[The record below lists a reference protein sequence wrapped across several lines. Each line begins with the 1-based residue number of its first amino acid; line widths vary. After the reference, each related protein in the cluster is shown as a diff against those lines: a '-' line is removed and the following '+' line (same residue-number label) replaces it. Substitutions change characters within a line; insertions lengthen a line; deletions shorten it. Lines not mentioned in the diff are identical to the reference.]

1 MPLSLALIEDH
12 AVVRSALRLLVER
25 VGDLRVVGE
34 AADGE
39 AGLHLI
45 ESARPDVAMVDIA
58 LPKMGGF
65 GLAEEVTQRDL
76 PTRILFLTAYEN
88 PAYMVRALEV
98 GALGYVPK
106 SASEHELLMAIRQVA
121 SGLPYVPSSLGA
133 TLVAAFRTGRA
144 PESLSPLSALTP
156 RERQVL
162 DLVTSGRNTGQIA
175 ALLEISPHTVHRHR
189 SAIMRKMGFHDRV
202 ELIRFALANDLAKD
216 DEDQPRGP
224 GPMAHGIHLP

>member
-162 DLVTSGRNTGQIA
+162 DLVTSGRNTGEIA

>member
-144 PESLSPLSALTP
+144 PESLSPPSALTP